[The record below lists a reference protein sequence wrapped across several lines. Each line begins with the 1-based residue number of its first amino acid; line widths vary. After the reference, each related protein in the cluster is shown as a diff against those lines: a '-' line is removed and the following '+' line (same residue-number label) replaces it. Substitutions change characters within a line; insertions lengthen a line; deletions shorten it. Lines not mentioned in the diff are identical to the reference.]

1 MNNSGNDN
9 QFNNYYGGSGSD
21 NNYGQPNFSS
31 GQGFDPNSQNYSDG
45 NYSGGFNPN
54 QQYQDNSFNKD
65 ANSYG
70 NYNSFN
76 NGYNNGGGYN
86 NGSYYNNQPAS
97 GSFDN
102 DPNQGKAVAAL
113 VTGII
118 GFSLAL
124 LGIVF
129 FWGFS
134 CSAVGAASRLSTY
147 LYDSSDLAG
156 ASLGV
161 IASAIMTVAGF
172 ITSIV
177 GVVLGASY
185 KKVSNQMGIVN
196 DSNRSKNNVGFVLAI
211 IGLVFS
217 SLSIFSCVACV
228 GCTSCFANAAAD
240 EIGRYNNYSKY
251 FTSVSEG
258 TESIENL
265 YPEYFSF

>member
-1 MNNSGNDN
+1 MNNNGNDN
-9 QFNNYYGGSGSD
+9 QFNNYYGGSGSND
-21 NNYGQPNFSS
+21 NYGQPNFSS
-31 GQGFDPNSQNYSDG
+31 GQDFDPNSQNYSGG

-70 NYNSFN
+70 NYNGFN
-76 NGYNNGGGYN
+76 NGYGSGYNNGGGYN
-86 NGSYYNNQPAS
+86 NGSYYNNQPSS

-113 VTGII
+113 VMGII

-177 GVVLGASY
+177 GVVLGVASGAY
-185 KKVSNQMGIVN
+185 FTTKHCNELIEKCHNYYLNNAEKISNSYIEADKYLEIRSKLESNQHH
-196 DSNRSKNNVGFVLAI
+196 
-211 IGLVFS
+211 
-217 SLSIFSCVACV
+217 
-228 GCTSCFANAAAD
+228 
-240 EIGRYNNYSKY
+240 
-251 FTSVSEG
+251 
-258 TESIENL
+258 
-265 YPEYFSF
+265 

>member
-1 MNNSGNDN
+1 MNNNGNDN
-9 QFNNYYGGSGSD
+9 QFNNYYGGSGSND
-21 NNYGQPNFSS
+21 NYGQPNFSS
-31 GQGFDPNSQNYSDG
+31 GQDFDPNSQNYSGG

-70 NYNSFN
+70 NYNGFN
-76 NGYNNGGGYN
+76 NGYGSGYNNGGGYN
-86 NGSYYNNQPAS
+86 NGSYYNNQPSS

-102 DPNQGKAVAAL
+102 DPNQGKAIAAL
-113 VTGII
+113 VTGGI
-118 GFSLAL
+118 GFSLAI
-124 LGIVF
+124 LGIVI
-129 FWGFS
+129 FWGSS
-134 CSAVGAASRLSTY
+134 CVSSRAVIDWGADPVDLTLGYITSAV
-147 LYDSSDLAG
+147 
-156 ASLGV
+156 
-161 IASAIMTVAGF
+161 MTVAGF
-172 ITSIV
+172 IISIV

-185 KKVSNQMGIVN
+185 KKVSKQMGIVN
-196 DSNRSKNNVGFVLAI
+196 DSNGSKNNVGFVLAI